1 MLLSTGLQRVGDD
14 VATKQ
19 QQQSFLSCG
28 ALGQLLSQPVNV
40 CGAVRN
46 DRASAEKVTSHRRED
61 VEGSLTM
68 AQGLSPSKGILQRNL
83 LPAHS

>member
-14 VATKQ
+14 LATK

-28 ALGQLLSQPVNV
+28 ALGRLLSQPVNA

-46 DRASAEKVTSHRRED
+46 DRASAEKVASHRRDD

-68 AQGLSPSKGILQRNL
+68 AQGLSPSQDTLQRNL